1 MLKLVWE
8 RWKKV
13 PELKNVKVSS
23 LGRVKINGKII
34 RPKVNIK
41 GYFVV
46 EYENKF
52 YLVHRLVAKAFLK
65 HNLDKYDTIDHLD
78 QNKRNNSLS
87 NLEIVTQEENL
98 RRANANHIIDLS
110 LGATTDIPD
119 WKIRISDGVH
129 EYRSISR
136 ACNDLVARTQ
146 LDRDEAIREVYGSLI
161 FGIKGQRPWKF
172 VKEAK

>member
-46 EYENKF
+46 EYEDKK

-65 HNLDKYDTIDHLD
+65 HNLNSYDTIDHLD

-87 NLEIVTQEENL
+87 NLEIVTKKENL
-98 RRANANHIIDLS
+98 RRANANHDMS
-110 LGATTDIPD
+110 LGVTDIPD

-129 EYRSISR
+129 EYRSIAR
-136 ACNDLVARTQ
+136 ACNDLVARTN
-146 LDRDEAIREVYGSLI
+146 LNRDEAIKEIYDSLI
-161 FGIKGQRPWKF
+161 FGVKGQRPWKF
-172 VKEAK
+172 VKEEK

>member
-87 NLEIVTQEENL
+87 NLEIVTEEENL
-98 RRANANHIIDLS
+98 RRANANYIIDLG
-110 LGATTDIPD
+110 LGTTDIPD

-129 EYRSISR
+129 EYRSIAK
-136 ACNDLVARTQ
+136 ACNDLVARTN
-146 LDRDEAIREVYGSLI
+146 LDRDGAIREVYGSLI

-172 VKEAK
+172 VKEEK

>member
-41 GYFVV
+41 GYFIV
-46 EYENKF
+46 EYENKL

-65 HNLDKYDTIDHLD
+65 HNLNSCDTIDHLD

-87 NLEIVTQEENL
+87 NLEIVTKKENL
-98 RRANANHIIDLS
+98 RRANANHDMS
-110 LGATTDIPD
+110 LGVTDIPD

-129 EYRSISR
+129 EYRSIAK

-146 LDRDEAIREVYGSLI
+146 LNRDEAIKEIYDSLI
-161 FGIKGQRPWKF
+161 FGVKGQRSWKF

>member
-46 EYENKF
+46 EYEDRL

-87 NLEIVTQEENL
+87 NLEIVTKEENL
-98 RRANANHIIDLS
+98 RRANANLDLS
-110 LGATTDIPD
+110 LGITDIPD

-129 EYRSISR
+129 EYKSIAK
-136 ACNDLVARTQ
+136 ACNDLVIRTK
-146 LDRDEAIREVYGSLI
+146 LNRDEAIKEVYGSLI

>member
-13 PELKNVKVSS
+13 PELKNIKVSS

-46 EYENKF
+46 EYEDKK

-65 HNLDKYDTIDHLD
+65 HNLNSYDTIDHLD

-87 NLEIVTQEENL
+87 NLEIVTKKENL
-98 RRANANHIIDLS
+98 RRANANHDMS
-110 LGATTDIPD
+110 LGVTDIPD

-129 EYRSISR
+129 EYKSIAK

-146 LDRDEAIREVYGSLI
+146 LNRDEAIKEIYDSLI
-161 FGIKGQRPWKF
+161 FGVKGQRSWKF

>member
-41 GYFVV
+41 GYFIV
-46 EYENKF
+46 EYEDKK

-65 HNLDKYDTIDHLD
+65 HNLNSYDTIDHLD

-87 NLEIVTQEENL
+87 NLEIVTKKENL
-98 RRANANHIIDLS
+98 RRANANHDMS
-110 LGATTDIPD
+110 LGVTDIPD

-129 EYRSISR
+129 EYRSIAK
-136 ACNDLVARTQ
+136 ACNDLVARTN
-146 LDRDEAIREVYGSLI
+146 LDRDGAIREVYGSLI
-161 FGIKGQRPWKF
+161 FGIKGERPWKF

>member
-13 PELKNVKVSS
+13 PELKNIKVSS

-41 GYFVV
+41 GYFVI

-87 NLEIVTQEENL
+87 NLEIVTEEENL

-110 LGATTDIPD
+110 LGETDIPD
-119 WKIRISDGVH
+119 WKIRISDGVN
-129 EYRSISR
+129 EYRSIAK

-146 LDRDEAIREVYGSLI
+146 LNRDEAIKEVYGSLI
-161 FGIKGQRPWKF
+161 FGVKGQRTWKF